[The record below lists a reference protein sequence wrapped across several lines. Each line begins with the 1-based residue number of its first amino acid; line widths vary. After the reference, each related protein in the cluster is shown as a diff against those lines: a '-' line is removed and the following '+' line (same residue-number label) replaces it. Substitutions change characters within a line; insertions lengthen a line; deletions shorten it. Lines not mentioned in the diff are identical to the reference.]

1 MITYRVVTEQ
11 KDFIQVAYLEQFI
24 WNMEAL
30 DVVSPH
36 FLKVIAHTGG
46 CVVGAFDGDTMV
58 GCAFAL
64 AMRGEPRLWS
74 HIAAVHP
81 DYQRQG
87 IGYKLKQEQRLW
99 ALAHGYKFMSW
110 TFDPMMAA
118 NAHFNFH
125 MLGVSSRTYHPN
137 FYGDMQDALNI
148 GLPSDRFEVL
158 WDLQAPEAISHN
170 TPESA
175 PFLLRMIDDQ
185 PVSESPLSADWHY
198 VEIPAYFPLFR
209 ETNKPLALAWKLA
222 LRDTVCAAFEQRYEV
237 VDFVRQDNRNWYVLR
252 RKS

>member
-1 MITYRVVTEQ
+1 MITYRLVTEQ
-11 KDFIQVAYLEQFI
+11 KDYIQVAHLEQFI

-36 FLKVIAHTGG
+36 FLKVISHTGG
-46 CVVGAFDGDTMV
+46 CVLGAFDGDTIV

-64 AMRGEPRLWS
+64 AMRSEPRLWS

-87 IGYKLKQEQRLW
+87 IGYQLKQEQRVW
-99 ALAHGYKFMSW
+99 ALANGYTQMSW
-110 TFDPMMAA
+110 TFDPLMAA

-125 MLGVSSRTYHPN
+125 LLGAKSHTYHIN
-137 FYGDMQDALNI
+137 FYGDMSDALNE

-158 WDLQAPEAISHN
+158 WALRTDNPSHN

-175 PFLLRMIDDQ
+175 PFLLKLIDDQ
-185 PVSESPLSADWHY
+185 PVTESPLAEDWHL
-198 VEIPAYFPLFR
+198 VEIPSYFPLFR
-209 ETNKPLALAWKLA
+209 QTNKPLALAWKEA
-222 LRDTVCAAFEQRYEV
+222 VRKVMCAAFEQGYAV
-237 VDFVRQDNRNWYVLR
+237 VDFVRQNDRNWYVLSR
-252 RKS
+252 NR